1 MNQAPAP
8 PTKAARHA
16 AIVDILAT
24 NNIGSQE
31 QLREILAQQGIE
43 TAQATLSRDLLELR
57 ATKVRSSGHGLVYSV
72 SGPDGNPTHLPDG
85 AASKL
90 VRWCQ
95 ELLVGGSVAQNL
107 VVIRTRIGAANLLG
121 SAIDVSHIP
130 GVVGTLAGDDTI
142 FLACDGTKSAKQ
154 VLDQLL
160 EFAGSPRTGTER
172 EPE

>member
-1 MNQAPAP
+1 MNHVPTP

-24 NNIGSQE
+24 NSIGSQE
-31 QLREILAQQGIE
+31 QLREYLAQQGIE

-57 ATKVRSSGHGLVYSV
+57 ATKVRSSDHGLVYSV
-72 SGPDGNPTHLPDG
+72 SGADGIPTHLPDG

-90 VRWCQ
+90 ARWCQ
-95 ELLVGGSVAQNL
+95 ELLVGGNVAQNL
-107 VVIRTRIGAANLLG
+107 VVLRTRVGGANLLG

-130 GVVGTLAGDDTI
+130 GVVGTIAGDDTI
-142 FLACDGTKSAKQ
+142 FLACDEAMSAKD
-154 VLDQLL
+154 VLEELL
-160 EFAGSPRTGTER
+160 EFAGKTRTETER